1 MAGIITILHIIFKVF
16 IRKQKKKKNTLKINS
31 VLKGLSL
38 FEKEKKRTKKKERER
53 ELVLYFLNIDKA
65 FKMFVL

>member
-1 MAGIITILHIIFKVF
+1 MLKV
-16 IRKQKKKKNTLKINS
+16 NS

-38 FEKEKKRTKKKERER
+38 FEKEKKKKQLKKTQQ
-53 ELVLYFLNIDKA
+53 LVLYFLNIDKA

>member
-1 MAGIITILHIIFKVF
+1 M
-16 IRKQKKKKNTLKINS
+16 LKINS

-38 FEKEKKRTKKKERER
+38 VEKEKKKNKKKRER

>member
-1 MAGIITILHIIFKVF
+1 M
-16 IRKQKKKKNTLKINS
+16 LKINS

-38 FEKEKKRTKKKERER
+38 FEKEKKKEQKKKRER

>member
-1 MAGIITILHIIFKVF
+1 MLKV
-16 IRKQKKKKNTLKINS
+16 NS

-38 FEKEKKRTKKKERER
+38 FEKGKKKDLKKKKKQ
-53 ELVLYFLNIDKA
+53 LVLYFLNVDKA

>member
-1 MAGIITILHIIFKVF
+1 MLKV
-16 IRKQKKKKNTLKINS
+16 NS

-38 FEKEKKRTKKKERER
+38 FEKEKKKQLKKTQQ
-53 ELVLYFLNIDKA
+53 LVLYFLNIDKA

>member
-1 MAGIITILHIIFKVF
+1 M
-16 IRKQKKKKNTLKINS
+16 LKINS

-38 FEKEKKRTKKKERER
+38 FEKEKKEQKKKRER

>member
-1 MAGIITILHIIFKVF
+1 MLKV
-16 IRKQKKKKNTLKINS
+16 NS

-38 FEKEKKRTKKKERER
+38 FEKEKKRLKKKQQTQ
-53 ELVLYFLNIDKA
+53 LVLYFLNIDKA

>member
-1 MAGIITILHIIFKVF
+1 MLKV
-16 IRKQKKKKNTLKINS
+16 NS

-38 FEKEKKRTKKKERER
+38 FEKEKKRLKKKTQ
-53 ELVLYFLNIDKA
+53 LVLYFLNIDKA